1 MSTVSSS
8 ILSFSSDYKRALFQD
23 EEFCVLFL
31 QLTKSLL
38 SQPQAS

>member
-1 MSTVSSS
+1 MATVSSA
-8 ILSFSSDYKRALFQD
+8 ILSFSSDSKCALFQD

-38 SQPQAS
+38 SQPQLS

>member
-1 MSTVSSS
+1 MSTVSSA